1 MFRKKLK
8 DPVDGIAKVLGV
20 GLPTESQGRVM
31 RIRLQLLIEAPGL
44 TSHQVNT
51 TKMVNRKHL
60 PQAGMVV
67 PVTVDR
73 ADPDRF
79 TIDWDAAP
87 TRQQLVDAQ
96 AQAIVDA
103 GGIAADASVPAEG
116 AGTDRLADLERVAAL
131 HAAGVLSDEE
141 FAAEKARVLGQD

>member
-8 DPVDGIAKVLGV
+8 DPIEGIAKVLGV
-20 GLPTESQGRVM
+20 GVPTESQGRVM

-44 TSHQVNT
+44 TSRQVT
-51 TKMVNRKHL
+51 ASKMVNRKHL

-67 PVTVDR
+67 PVVVDR

-79 TIDWDAAP
+79 QIDWDSAP
-87 TRQQLVDAQ
+87 SRQQLVDAQ
-96 AQAIVDA
+96 AQAIVEA
-103 GGIAADASVPAEG
+103 GGITAGASVPAP
-116 AGTDRLADLERVAAL
+116 GTGSDRLADLERIAAL
-131 HAAGVLSDEE
+131 HAAGVLSNEE